1 MILMPQTE
9 ERNLELTP
17 RSIGTRNRRPNRTI
31 QFELSAIRDRFTS
44 NLVSIKSHFELA
56 EQLKSEGNMQYKDIL
71 RSQVVFLDSALDFF
85 MHEVTKYGMVQIFEG
100 VWEKTKQY
108 DNFTIR
114 LGEISDV
121 LRNPEQENW
130 FLDIVNDSYAE
141 DTFMSAGAV
150 IGQLKLIGVKWQ
162 SVADRAFYE
171 QGSTTPTN
179 DKFKHTLNNLFK
191 RRNQIAHQADCLHE
205 TGVKIDI
212 EREDVEKYIDDIQK
226 IVTAISEEIEQMNNS

>member
-1 MILMPQTE
+1 MPQME
-9 ERNLELTP
+9 ERNLDLAP
-17 RSIGTRNRRPNRTI
+17 RSIGTRDRRPSRTI
-31 QFELSAIRDRFTS
+31 QFEMSAITNRFTN
-44 NLVSIKSHFELA
+44 NLLSIKSQFELT
-56 EQLKSEGNMQYKDIL
+56 EQLKAENNIQYKDVL

-85 MHEVTKYGMVQIFEG
+85 MHEVTKYGMVQIFQG
-100 VWEKTKQY
+100 VWEKTERY

-141 DTFMSAGAV
+141 DTFMSADAV
-150 IGQLKLIGVKWQ
+150 IGQLNLIGVKWQ

-171 QGSTTPTN
+171 QGSTTPTK
-179 DKFKHTLNNLFK
+179 DKFKQTLNALFR

-205 TGVKIDI
+205 NGAKIDI
-212 EREDVEKYIDDIQK
+212 ECEDVENYIADIEK
-226 IVTAISEEIEQMNNS
+226 IVTAISEEIEYVNNS

>member
-1 MILMPQTE
+1 MLQAE

-17 RSIGTRNRRPNRTI
+17 RSIGTRDRRPNRTI
-31 QFELSAIRDRFTS
+31 QFELSDIVNRFTN
-44 NLVSIKSHFELA
+44 NLSSIKAQFELA
-56 EQLKSEGNMQYKDIL
+56 EQLKAESNIQYKDIL
-71 RSQVVFLDSALDFF
+71 RSQIVFLDSALDFF
-85 MHEVTKYGMVQIFEG
+85 IHEVTKYGMVQIFQG
-100 VWEKTKQY
+100 TWEKTERY
-108 DNFTIR
+108 NNFTIR

-141 DTFMSAGAV
+141 DTFMSADAV
-150 IGQLKLIGVKWQ
+150 IGQLNLIGVKWQ

-171 QGSTTPTN
+171 QGSTTSTK
-179 DKFKHTLNNLFK
+179 DKFKYTLNTLFR

-212 EREDVEKYIDDIQK
+212 EREDVEKYIDDVEK
-226 IVTAISEEIEQMNNS
+226 IVIAISEEIEHVNNSR